1 MFFGKLME
9 TMLYIFIILLQ
20 FFSNFALDINMIDD
34 I

>member
-9 TMLYIFIILLQ
+9 TMLYTFIILLQ
-20 FFSNFALDINMIDD
+20 FFSNFALDIIMIDD